1 MLRLLT
7 LTAHVQD
14 MLIHSKLDMGHARAL
29 VGLEGAQ
36 QVLMAEQIVYEGLSV
51 REAESLV
58 KKHHGEHEKSAVK
71 TTQTD
76 VKKVNTSQDVL
87 RLQES
92 LSDKLGAAVTIK
104 SGTNGAGTL
113 KINYASL
120 DQLDEIIARI
130 SR

>member
-1 MLRLLT
+1 MLM
-7 LTAHVQD
+7 HG
-14 MLIHSKLDMGHARAL
+14 KLDMGHARAL
-29 VGLEGAQ
+29 VGLDAAQ
-36 QVLMAEQIVYEGLSV
+36 QILMAEQIVYDGLSV

-58 KKHHGEHEKSAVK
+58 KKHHGEHEKPVAK
-71 TTQTD
+71 TAQTD
-76 VKKVNTSQDVL
+76 ARKVNASQDVL

-104 SGTNGAGTL
+104 AGANGAGSL

-120 DQLDEIIARI
+120 DQLDEIIAKI